1 MSAIVPREPSLGN
14 LLFKDEVLGE
24 MSQWLIA
31 RTLTS
36 EIYDFMNVM
45 SGSLKVTAVC
55 GGGYHCRIYF
65 GSDIG
70 GVDPPFDY
78 LEYTRNSIARL
89 SWLRSLVRMRVGVR
103 AVSCGVVEAST
114 MTGGED
120 LVGSLLTL
128 TRGNSRRNMS

>member
-70 GVDPPFDY
+70 GGGPS
-78 LEYTRNSIARL
+78 LRL
-89 SWLRSLVRMRVGVR
+89 P
-103 AVSCGVVEAST
+103 
-114 MTGGED
+114 
-120 LVGSLLTL
+120 
-128 TRGNSRRNMS
+128 